1 MKTSTGR
8 EYEIRPLS
16 LAEREIC
23 NNARAV
29 IRGMTEVVIE
39 NAFTITLRW
48 LRYGLKSLDG
58 IEITPENSDDMINSL
73 SNDEINEI
81 SNKISEQTNTGVKKK
96 S

>member
-8 EYEIRPLS
+8 EYETRPLS